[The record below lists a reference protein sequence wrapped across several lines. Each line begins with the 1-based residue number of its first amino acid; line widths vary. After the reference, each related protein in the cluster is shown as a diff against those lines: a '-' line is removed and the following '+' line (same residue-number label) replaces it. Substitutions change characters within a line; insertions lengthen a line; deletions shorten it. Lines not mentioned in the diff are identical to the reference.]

1 MVILCQNEFA
11 PWMIKLDFFQ
21 MANRINVSNLYGI
34 PCPGETARPWP
45 PLRVQ
50 EKTYS
55 CVGAIPMD
63 NTPKENNN
71 EYGFGLIH
79 TCSGKEIIKKFKALL
94 VTD

>member
-1 MVILCQNEFA
+1 MNLPHA
-11 PWMIKLDFFQ
+11 GMIKLAFFFQ

-34 PCPGETARPWP
+34 PCPGETTRPWP

-50 EKTYS
+50 EETYS
-55 CVGAIPMD
+55 CVGAIPID